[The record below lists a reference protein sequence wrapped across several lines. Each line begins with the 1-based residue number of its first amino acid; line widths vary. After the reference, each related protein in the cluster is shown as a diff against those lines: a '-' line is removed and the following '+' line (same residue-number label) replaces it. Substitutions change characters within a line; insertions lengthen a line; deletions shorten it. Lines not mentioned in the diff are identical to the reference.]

1 MSRTTQYTPIT
12 PPVTLGSLQNE
23 IIRLRQE
30 MEARI
35 RQARE
40 EQAAIDRQRMFE
52 ELERQRIEL
61 EKRIAQ
67 LNGTNDGLKRE
78 MLSRLKEQ
86 QEDFRKEIQA
96 QDRSTGKS
104 IAEVKKSIDKV
115 DKKLSGRIDKV
126 DTKVDNLGKSVD
138 AIIQKFKKEE
148 RQASEMAAEASRILK
163 EVMARTP
170 VERYTPVMLKKIVT
184 DIQAVEGSKLPAA
197 SNIAVIHQ
205 IIRDIVHMEE
215 EANRLRLAHEALL
228 TSARSQASSLS
239 GFHKSHE
246 NVEVD
251 AGKGKKVKVAADFWT
266 RGKYGGIGAD
276 VADIARQLETDRD
289 TKGVFLTDEDVVRLG
304 DELERLQADT
314 VSAIA
319 DTSRLATESQI
330 RFKMARN
337 IVEASIKD
345 GWTVVKE
352 NGEDAFDF
360 LGSEGQEKDMREG
373 FFAILK
379 KGNELLTVTI
389 VEKDGKPHLVIHNTF
404 DGGNPPTRQHLDG
417 RRIELGR
424 RLEAMG
430 FPAGTLSEGSRC
442 VSDDPIPG
450 MSSAKAL
457 QGKGGAK
464 TVRAGIE
471 NGK

>member
-1 MSRTTQYTPIT
+1 MSRTVQTTPVPT
-12 PPVTLGSLQNE
+12 VWDLQNE

-40 EQAAIDRQRMFE
+40 EQAEIDRRRMLE

-78 MLSRLKEQ
+78 MLNRLKEQ
-86 QEDFRKEIQA
+86 QEDFRKEFQTQA
-96 QDRSTGKS
+96 KSTGKS

-148 RQASEMAAEASRILK
+148 RQASEMAAEANRILK

-170 VERYTPVMLKKIVT
+170 VERYTPETLMKIVA
-184 DIQAVEGSKLPAA
+184 DIKAVEDGKLPAA

-205 IIRDIVHMEE
+205 IIRGIVHMEE
-215 EANRLRLAHEALL
+215 EANRRRLAHEALL
-228 TSARSQASSLS
+228 AAARSQASALS
-239 GFHKSHE
+239 GFHESNKT
-246 NVEVD
+246 VEID
-251 AGKGKKVKVAADFWT
+251 AGKGKKAKVDADFWT
-266 RGKYGGIGAD
+266 HGKYRGIGAE
-276 VADIARQLETDRD
+276 VAGIARQLESDRD
-289 TKGVFLTDEDVVRLG
+289 AKGDFLTDEDVVRLG
-304 DELERLQADT
+304 GELERLQAET
-314 VSAIA
+314 VGSIS
-319 DTSRLATESQI
+319 DTSHLAGESQI
-330 RFKMARN
+330 RFKMARS
-337 IVEASIKD
+337 IVKASIKD

-360 LGSEGQEKDMREG
+360 LGSENQDKDMREG

-379 KGNELLTVTI
+379 KGNEVLTLTI
-389 VEKDGKPHLVIHNTF
+389 VEKDGSPNLVIQNTIE
-404 DGGNPPTRQHLDG
+404 GSNPATRQHLDG
-417 RRIELGR
+417 RRVELGK

-430 FPAGTLSEGSRC
+430 FPAGTLSGKGRC
-442 VSDDPIPG
+442 VSDEPLPAL
-450 MSSAKAL
+450 SSAKAL

-464 TVRAGIE
+464 AVREGIE
-471 NGK
+471 NSK